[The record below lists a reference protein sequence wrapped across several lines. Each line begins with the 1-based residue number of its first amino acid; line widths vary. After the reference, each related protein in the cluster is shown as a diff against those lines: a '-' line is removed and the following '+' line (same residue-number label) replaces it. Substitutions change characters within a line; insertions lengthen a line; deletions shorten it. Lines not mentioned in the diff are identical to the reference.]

1 MKKLPKITPVPQKL
15 RLGDSRIE
23 IGRLANA
30 DFEIIAENLSGDLA
44 RFAYDMLCKRLSK
57 KLNVCAEQANGNVKI
72 ILSLSENVPC
82 EVVKNREQA
91 YEIEAKEN
99 KITLTGFGE
108 AGLYFAVTTLC
119 QCIELCGNAAYVPE
133 MSLLDWPDMRTRGH
147 FMECRYGSNLM
158 ELEDWKAVVDDMAEM
173 KLNQLVVALYGC
185 WNIQYDGVVSE
196 YLYIPLKCHPEL
208 SVDVIKKYYS
218 PSKGEWI
225 NETVPTPMAQKD
237 FFGELIAYG
246 KKRGVE
252 VLPLWNS
259 YGHNALVPRLIP
271 SISAKDESG
280 KLTGFGLCLSNSET
294 YDVLFDIY
302 DEIIEKYLKPNGI
315 RSFHIGLDEVRLE
328 RAIDPND
335 LFREFSPWCMCPE
348 CAKLSNEE
356 KFINHAVKLIRHLKA
371 KGMKNVYIY
380 ADMLINT
387 VDPKKFRD
395 ILSENDILDVT
406 VLDWWT
412 YRNDKERM
420 MFKTMHP
427 ELNLRS
433 TVKPWNSY
441 YHWDMTFD
449 AVPNTFNLCE
459 LADSEGCA
467 EGLQAYSAW
476 DKVCDKNHVSM
487 ADYSWNFKGT
497 GTVSEYNERYA
508 YRRFGKYYDEAKEAL
523 ALMDKITDEGIGNA
537 KLTETNVGK
546 GMGNVTLL
554 RSLTYYV
561 YSYVREDKPYPR
573 NFPGEPFGNLLE
585 DLVTYKKQ
593 LRDISEMAHRA
604 SGIFEKLS
612 NCAECD
618 NSLAKRFECEARNY
632 GCIADDYL
640 ALIEIYELMEKN
652 EKNEAVSGK
661 VVAIAKERKAE
672 RISLMLAFE
681 RTKEEFLLPS
691 HLRNQSIFMQLFA
704 DIEDYAV
711 KTKPEK
717 LDLNMCDLSE
727 IGSENFFALR

>member
-1 MKKLPKITPVPQKL
+1 MKKSSKITPVPQKL
-15 RLGDSRIE
+15 QLGDSRIE
-23 IGRLANA
+23 IGRLASA
-30 DFEIIAENLSGDLA
+30 DFKIITENISGDLA
-44 RFAYDMLCKRLSK
+44 CFAYDMLCERLSK
-57 KLNVCAEQANGNVKI
+57 KLSVCAEKAKGNVKI
-72 ILSLSENVPC
+72 ILSLSEKVPC
-82 EVVKNREQA
+82 EVIKNQEQA
-91 YEIEAKEN
+91 YEIKAKGNE
-99 KITLTGFGE
+99 ITLTGFGE
-108 AGLYFAVTTLC
+108 AGLYYAVTTLC
-119 QCIELCGNAAYVPE
+119 QCIEFSGNVAYVSE

-173 KLNQLVVALYGC
+173 KLNQLVVALYGSWC
-185 WNIQYDGVVSE
+185 IQYDGVVSE
-196 YLYIPLKCHPEL
+196 YVYIPLKCYPEI
-208 SVDVIKKYYS
+208 SASVIKKYYS

-246 KKRGVE
+246 KARGVE
-252 VLPLWNS
+252 VAPLWNS
-259 YGHNALVPRLIP
+259 YGHNSLIPRLIP
-271 SISAKDESG
+271 SISAKNENG
-280 KLTGFGLCLSNSET
+280 ELTGFGLCLSNSET
-294 YDVLFDIY
+294 YDVLFNIY

-315 RSFHIGLDEVRLE
+315 ESFHIGLDEVRTE
-328 RAIDPND
+328 IAIDPKN
-335 LFREFSPWCMCPE
+335 LLREFSPWCMCPD

-356 KFINHAVKLIRHLKA
+356 KFINHAIKLIRHLKSR
-371 KGMKNVYIY
+371 GMKNVYIY
-380 ADMLINT
+380 ADMLINV

-427 ELNLRS
+427 ELNMRS

-459 LADSEGCA
+459 LAEHEGCA
-467 EGLQAYSAW
+467 EGLQSYSAW

-508 YRRFGKYYDEAKEAL
+508 YRRFGNYYDEAKEAL
-523 ALMDKITDEGIGNA
+523 SLMDKMTDEGIGNA

-561 YSYVREDKPYPR
+561 YSYVRANKPYPR
-573 NFPGEPFGNLLE
+573 NFPGEPFANLLD
-585 DLVTYKKQ
+585 DLDTYKKQ
-593 LRDISEMAHRA
+593 LRDISEMAHHA
-604 SGIFEKLS
+604 SRIFEKLS
-612 NCAECD
+612 NYADCD
-618 NSLAKRFECEARNY
+618 NSLAKRLDCEARNY

-640 ALIEIYELMEKN
+640 ALIEVYELMENK
-652 EKNEAVSGK
+652 ERSAVVSRK
-661 VVAIAKERKAE
+661 VATIAKERKEA
-672 RISLMLAFE
+672 RLSLMLAFE

-704 DIEDYAV
+704 DIENYAV
-711 KTKPEK
+711 KTEPLN
-717 LDLNMCDLSE
+717 LDLNMCDLSG
-727 IGSENFFALR
+727 IGSKNFFALR